1 MLIKKNGKKGWKR
14 VEKTETFNN
23 NNFSK
28 KLVCILK
35 QIKFLNL
42 IKKMKFLFIKQKD
55 NNLSKKE
62 KYIIFNGNLII
73 FILKAF
79 RKFNSFNKIFVKS

>member
-1 MLIKKNGKKGWKR
+1 M
-14 VEKTETFNN
+14 EKTETFKIF
-23 NNFSK
+23 NFNK
-28 KLVCILK
+28 NLLYILK

-42 IKKMKFLFIKQKD
+42 MKKIKFLFIKQKD

-73 FILKAF
+73 FILNDFK
-79 RKFNSFNKIFVKS
+79 KFNSFNKIFVKS